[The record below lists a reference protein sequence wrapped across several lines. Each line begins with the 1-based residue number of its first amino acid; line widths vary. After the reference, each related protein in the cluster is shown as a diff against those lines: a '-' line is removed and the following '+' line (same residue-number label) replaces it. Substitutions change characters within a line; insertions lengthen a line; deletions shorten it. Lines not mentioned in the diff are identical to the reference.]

1 MRLIKLQAENVYLK
15 PGATGLKQ
23 IWNHEE
29 YSGVGPGGGGGLC
42 GLIVMSPILGISK
55 IYGFKVFC

>member
-29 YSGVGPGGGGGLC
+29 YSGVGPGGGGGAMWAHSHVPHP
-42 GLIVMSPILGISK
+42 GDQ
-55 IYGFKVFC
+55 